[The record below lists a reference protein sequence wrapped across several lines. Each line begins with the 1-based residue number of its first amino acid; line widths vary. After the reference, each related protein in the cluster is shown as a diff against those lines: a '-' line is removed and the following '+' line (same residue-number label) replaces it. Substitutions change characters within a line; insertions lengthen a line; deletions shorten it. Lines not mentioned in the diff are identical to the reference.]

1 MDAQEYVNSVESELS
16 QLVQSGTKGSFL
28 TNVLESQDVKSAY
41 EKLLAQEE
49 SKLAEL
55 SSKIKEGKMDKKM
68 SLDAAIAS
76 GMTKSFSE
84 RYASRKTLFQCGYDK
99 VLAPIYFIKFLN
111 DSAEEES
118 NG

>member
-1 MDAQEYVNSVESELS
+1 MDAREYANSVEKNLE
-16 QLVQSGTKGSFL
+16 QIVQSGTKGSFL
-28 TNVLESQDVKSAY
+28 TNVLESQDIKSAY

-55 SSKIKEGKMDKKM
+55 SSKIKEGKMDKKK

-99 VLAPIYFIKFLN
+99 TLAPVYFIKFMN